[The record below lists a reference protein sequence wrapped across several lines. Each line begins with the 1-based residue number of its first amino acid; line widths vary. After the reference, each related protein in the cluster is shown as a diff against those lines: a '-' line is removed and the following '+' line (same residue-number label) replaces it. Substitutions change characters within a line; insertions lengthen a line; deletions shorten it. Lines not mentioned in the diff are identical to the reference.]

1 MNNPSL
7 QNGLGKLLYFT
18 KMQGAGNDFVV
29 IDGIGQQVAL
39 DATQWRWLAD
49 RRYGVGAD
57 QILLVEAAQS
67 PDVDFNYRIF
77 NADGGEVEHC
87 GNGARCFAVFV
98 RDQGLSNKSEVKV
111 QIKTGV
117 ITLKI
122 LPSGEVTVNM
132 GAPRLG
138 AHAVGFDTQTLAS
151 EKSGQLT
158 LWTLPATEQVPQTSY
173 HETRLALVSMGN
185 PHAVQLVTDVL
196 CAPVL
201 TQGPVIEKHKRF
213 AHGVNAGYIQLEN
226 RHQAKVR
233 VYERGSGETLACGTG
248 ICAAAVAVMA
258 QGLADSPLEVK
269 ATGGTLNIA
278 WDFNG
283 PLGLNAPVYM
293 TGPATR
299 VFSGS
304 VEVPHLNIKS
314 I

>member
-1 MNNPSL
+1 MN
-7 QNGLGKLLYFT
+7 KLLRFT

-29 IDGIGQQVAL
+29 IDGISQQVSLNSA
-39 DATQWRWLAD
+39 QWRWLAD
-49 RRYGVGAD
+49 RHFGVGAD
-57 QILLVEAAQS
+57 QILLVETAQS

-87 GNGARCFAVFV
+87 GNGARCFAVFL
-98 RDQGLSNKSEVKV
+98 RDQGLSDKSEVRV

-122 LPSGEVTVNM
+122 LPDGQVTVNM

-138 AHAVGFDTQTLAS
+138 AGAVGFDTQTLAS
-151 EKSGQLT
+151 TQSGQAT
-158 LWTLPATEQVPQTSY
+158 LWTLPASG
-173 HETRLALVSMGN
+173 HSLETAFEKAQLALVSMGN
-185 PHAVQLVTDVL
+185 PHAVQLVANVL
-196 CAPVL
+196 EAPVL
-201 TQGPVIEKHKRF
+201 TQGPMIEKHQRF

-233 VYERGSGETLACGTG
+233 VYERGAGETLACGTG

-258 QGLADSPLEVK
+258 QGLADSPLEVA
-269 ATGGTLNIA
+269 ATGGILSIA
-278 WDFNG
+278 WDFAG
-283 PLGLNAPVYM
+283 PLGLHAPVYM

-314 I
+314 N